1 MSQRGSIHRRGD
13 SWTVRWR
20 TESADGRKQHS
31 KGGFRTKKEAQEFLT
46 DTMAAIRGGV
56 FSEPTKITLGE
67 FLTQRWLP
75 ARKLSLRPSTWSSYE
90 VAINRHVLPQLGG
103 VQIQQLSPD
112 RLDRFYAD
120 LSATGLAPKTVRNIH
135 VMLHKALHDA
145 VRKNLVSR
153 NAAEAAD
160 PPKLTHS
167 SRSDM
172 STWTPEQ
179 LRDFFAGIAHHR
191 LAAAY
196 LLAATTGMRRGEVLG
211 LRWVDVDFTARHLH
225 VRQTILSVNY
235 ELTYGRPKT
244 LRGERKIALD
254 TETTRALRA
263 HRIAQQREMDML
275 GAGYRKQDLVFARE
289 NGDPVHPDYFSQ
301 TFDRTVKRLGL
312 PKIRLHDLRHT
323 HATLGLKAGVPI
335 KVMSDRLGHATT
347 AFTMDIYTHAIPAI
361 EHEAAE
367 QIADLVFGGSQEA
380 GHSPVAEREDPS
392 EADAPGSGR
401 DGSSEEAATDAE

>member
-20 TESADGRKQHS
+20 TETADGRKQHS

-56 FSEPTKITLGE
+56 FSEPTKVTLGE
-67 FLTQRWLP
+67 FLIQRWLP

-90 VAINRHVLPQLGG
+90 VAINRHVLPHLGG

-145 VRKNLVSR
+145 MRKNLVPR
-153 NAAEAAD
+153 NAAQAAD
-160 PPKLTHS
+160 PPRLSGTSQHAM
-167 SRSDM
+167 R
-172 STWTPEQ
+172 TWSPEQ
-179 LRDFFAGIAHHR
+179 LRGFFDGIATHR
-191 LAAAY
+191 LAAGY

-211 LRWVDVDFTARHLH
+211 LRWSDLDFDERHLH
-225 VRQTILSVNY
+225 VRQTVLSVNY
-235 ELTYGRPKT
+235 ELTIGHPKT
-244 LRGERKIALD
+244 RRGERRITLD
-254 TETTRALRA
+254 PETLRVLRE
-263 HRIAQQREMDML
+263 HRTAQHHEKDLL
-275 GAGYRKQDLVFARE
+275 GSGYRDSDLVFARE

-347 AFTMDIYTHAIPAI
+347 AFTMDVYTHAIPAV

-367 QIADLVFGGSQEA
+367 QIADLVFGLGQVE
-380 GHSPVAEREDPS
+380 EDDEP
-392 EADAPGSGR
+392 EADESTSPETG
-401 DGSSEEAATDAE
+401 E

>member
-20 TESADGRKQHS
+20 TETADGRKQHS

-56 FSEPTKITLGE
+56 FSEPTKVTLGE

-103 VQIQQLSPD
+103 VQMQQLSPD

-120 LSATGLAPKTVRNIH
+120 LSAAGLAPKTVRNIH
-135 VMLHKALHDA
+135 VMIHKALHDA
-145 VRKNLVSR
+145 VRKNLVPR

-160 PPKLTHS
+160 PPKLTRS

-211 LRWVDVDFTARHLH
+211 LRWADVDFIARHLH

-254 TETTRALRA
+254 TETIRALRA
-263 HRIAQQREMDML
+263 HRVAQQREMDVL
-275 GAGYRKQDLVFARE
+275 GAGYRDQDLVFARE
-289 NGDPVHPDYFSQ
+289 NGDAVHPDYFSQ

-367 QIADLVFGGSQEA
+367 QIADLVFGIGSVEDDDKPEA
-380 GHSPVAEREDPS
+380 NEPD
-392 EADAPGSGR
+392 ADDGTESGT
-401 DGSSEEAATDAE
+401 GG

>member
-1 MSQRGSIHRRGD
+1 M
-13 SWTVRWR
+13 
-20 TESADGRKQHS
+20 
-31 KGGFRTKKEAQEFLT
+31 
-46 DTMAAIRGGV
+46 
-56 FSEPTKITLGE
+56 
-67 FLTQRWLP
+67 
-75 ARKLSLRPSTWSSYE
+75 
-90 VAINRHVLPQLGG
+90 
-103 VQIQQLSPD
+103 QQLSPD

-120 LSATGLAPKTVRNIH
+120 LSAAGLAPKTVRNIH

-145 VRKNLVSR
+145 VRKNLVPR

-160 PPKLTHS
+160 PPKLTRS

-211 LRWVDVDFTARHLH
+211 LRWADVDSTARHLH

-254 TETTRALRA
+254 TETIRALRA
-263 HRIAQQREMDML
+263 HHVAQQREMAVL
-275 GAGYRKQDLVFARE
+275 GAGYRNQDLVFARE

-367 QIADLVFGGSQEA
+367 QIADLVFGGSQGA

-392 EADAPGSGR
+392 ETDASGSGR

>member
-20 TESADGRKQHS
+20 TETADGRKQHS

-56 FSEPTKITLGE
+56 FSEPTKVTLGE

-75 ARKLSLRPSTWSSYE
+75 GRKLSLRPSTWSSYE
-90 VAINRHVLPQLGG
+90 VAINRHVLPHLGG

-145 VRKNLVSR
+145 MRKNLVPR

-160 PPKLTHS
+160 PPKLTRS

-211 LRWVDVDFTARHLH
+211 LRWADVDFIARHLH

-254 TETTRALRA
+254 AETIRALRS
-263 HRIAQQREMDML
+263 HRVAQLREMDVL
-275 GAGYRKQDLVFARE
+275 GAGYRNQDLVFARE

-301 TFDRTVKRLGL
+301 TFDRTVRRLGL

-367 QIADLVFGGSQEA
+367 QIADLVFGA
-380 GHSPVAEREDPS
+380 GNDTDHDEDDDGDDDFSNDPQPSP
-392 EADAPGSGR
+392 
-401 DGSSEEAATDAE
+401 T